1 MLVQR
6 FVDAWLSFPGIVILI
21 VVVAVVGPGMPQVIA
36 ILGVQGGIG
45 GSRIIRS
52 AVISV
57 REQSYVHA
65 AQSIGATSARV
76 MFRHILPNVMAPVI
90 VLFTTGV
97 GNVILAESALSFLG
111 LGVPPPAPTWGGML
125 TGSARNYM
133 YLAPWM
139 ALAPGICLTVVV
151 FSINMFGDALR
162 DLLDPRMRGN
172 R

>member
-1 MLVQR
+1 
-6 FVDAWLSFPGIVILI
+6 LSFPALVILI
-21 VVVAVVGPGMPQVIA
+21 SVVAVVGPGMPQI
-36 ILGVQGGIG
+36 IGLLGLLFGIG

-52 AVISV
+52 AVVSV

-65 AQSIGATSARV
+65 AQSIGASTLRILW
-76 MFRHILPNVMAPVI
+76 RHILPNVMAPLI
-90 VLFTTGV
+90 VLFTTNV
-97 GNVILAESALSFLG
+97 GAVILTESALSFLG
-111 LGVPPPAPTWGGML
+111 FGVPPPAPTWGGML

-139 ALAPGICLTVVV
+139 ALAPGACLTLVV